1 MAIARAL
8 ESAALTSSA
17 IVGRFGGEEF
27 ILLLPDADAESLETA
42 AQNIAAVLQA
52 QNIPH
57 AASPVSDRVTVSQ
70 GLALWQPGV
79 SARELIAGADKAL
92 YQAKQEGRNR
102 YK

>member
-1 MAIARAL
+1 M
-8 ESAALTSSA
+8 
-17 IVGRFGGEEF
+17 
-27 ILLLPDADAESLETA
+27 
-42 AQNIAAVLQA
+42 LQA